1 MKQWKERARR
11 LQAGILAFAMCLSL
25 AVTGVWAEGPTT
37 KKGTVADG
45 AFVADQT
52 YPARYLHREGQ
63 RHRQHPRRQGLR
75 DQVRR
80 GRGVRGRQPV

>member
-11 LQAGILAFAMCLSL
+11 LQAGVLAFAMCLSL

-52 YPARYLHREGQ
+52 Y
-63 RHRQHPRRQGLR
+63 
-75 DQVRR
+75 QVLPDTFTVKASDTVSTP
-80 GRGVRGRQPV
+80 GGKVSVTKSAEAVGGRQPV